1 MLKATARGE
10 GNKTLVE
17 DPNAKPCCCPRKVSK
32 LGLLWPCWEG
42 AGAAAATCTPGT
54 PMSLRCTLTSAH
66 VFRGTRHGGTHV
78 TVCAF
83 SHSHKP
89 RAEHTQHRSL
99 VVLVPALSCHSR
111 VPALARLCAGAFGK
125 FSCLQ
130 TAAFVGFS
138 PFIAM
143 ETVMKLLW
151 LLSQSHLLWWHS
163 QCHPGLAGGSMV
175 TGAECPPGR
184 DVPVL
189 PALPAA
195 ARLAWL
201 ICLSGNLF
209 IQLPPLHPSGSP
221 YGKQTANWPNF
232 LS

>member
-1 MLKATARGE
+1 MSRCVPSRTHTSPEQSTRSTGASW
-10 GNKTLVE
+10 
-17 DPNAKPCCCPRKVSK
+17 CWCP
-32 LGLLWPCWEG
+32 L
-42 AGAAAATCTPGT
+42 
-54 PMSLRCTLTSAH
+54 AH
-66 VFRGTRHGGTHV
+66 G
-78 TVCAF
+78 CA
-83 SHSHKP
+83 
-89 RAEHTQHRSL
+89 
-99 VVLVPALSCHSR
+99 LVPALSCHSR
-111 VPALARLCAGAFGK
+111 VPALAQLCAGAFGK

-130 TAAFVGFS
+130 TAAFVGFF

-143 ETVMKLLW
+143 ETVIKLHW

-163 QCHPGLAGGSMV
+163 WCHPGLAGRSMV

-201 ICLSGNLF
+201 ICLSRNLF

-232 LS
+232 LA